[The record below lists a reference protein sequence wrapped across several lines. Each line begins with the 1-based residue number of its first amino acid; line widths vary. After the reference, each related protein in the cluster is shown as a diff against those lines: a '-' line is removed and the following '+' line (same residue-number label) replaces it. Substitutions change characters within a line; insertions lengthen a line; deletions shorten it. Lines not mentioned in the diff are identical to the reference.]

1 MSNSRNST
9 RPMLAPGSRKRS
21 GSTTDDYQPTTPR
34 LNARFSDHPAEE
46 ILAEESTS
54 NTPTRGTFKFPADN
68 SIGSEQHGDNTGVTR
83 ENSRRS
89 VHSHQ
94 SSDSQDIDMG
104 DDDDDGHDQAGSD
117 NESDDD
123 EKPSRKKKKGQ
134 RFYCTDFPP
143 CNLSFTRSEHLARH
157 IRKHTGER
165 PFECHCSRRF
175 SRLDN
180 LRQHAQTVHV
190 NEEIPGDSLA
200 ATGTRFQRQIRTD
213 RVRPPNVRPRAST
226 ASSGGH
232 GHGAYS
238 RGHSRN
244 LSASSVLSTTSSL
257 AMSDI
262 GESRPRPSPLMLNQD
277 PVARARLSLDT
288 FNPAIPNN
296 GPQFGYY
303 QQAPS
308 GYSSPTSST
317 FSTGEGSPRFQAT
330 MQSPSLPIARSSFY
344 NGSRTPSRRLSV
356 PSGISPYSP
365 QTATYQP
372 VYFAPLPS
380 GPTPQYSNTNSM
392 VASPTASTFSHQ
404 RRESDAELEWRR
416 RTWHPG
422 THASYASRPAT
433 SGLAYN
439 QTPDDAAPAASSQPA
454 ASQITRLPGI
464 ESFDHVPPSA
474 APARNVTS
482 PMQVDS
488 GRRPSVVSG
497 PVEVSASVPGD
508 RRSTGWEHNLHHNL
522 NRLEIAQASTHPP
535 VDPSRIL
542 PSQRPT
548 TAPHSGLHQQP
559 APGYALPQLQPP
571 VDIRPAADER
581 ANKRQGWY
589 GGPMG
594 PPQGSQP
601 IMIAHRT
608 SPESSSS
615 EGIPTPSTSQG
626 RELHPAIM
634 HANGMVELQPPDAV
648 LTDEQR
654 ALQAQ
659 FQGKPEPIRAD
670 SGFHS
675 YVHMPGQ
682 APNVYMMQAGHNMQ
696 MQQSPEWR
704 PAPVNQRANPD
715 MGRLEALVAVATS
728 ENRAVEH
735 RR

>member
-1 MSNSRNST
+1 MQPKLHSQR
-9 RPMLAPGSRKRS
+9 AS
-21 GSTTDDYQPTTPR
+21 GP
-34 LNARFSDHPAEE
+34 AHPVSIQLKADMCL
-46 ILAEESTS
+46 ILIL
-54 NTPTRGTFKFPADN
+54 G
-68 SIGSEQHGDNTGVTR
+68 
-83 ENSRRS
+83 
-89 VHSHQ
+89 
-94 SSDSQDIDMG
+94 
-104 DDDDDGHDQAGSD
+104 
-117 NESDDD
+117 
-123 EKPSRKKKKGQ
+123 
-134 RFYCTDFPP
+134 
-143 CNLSFTRSEHLARH
+143 
-157 IRKHTGER
+157 RKHTGER

-232 GHGAYS
+232 SAYS

-262 GESRPRPSPLMLNQD
+262 GESRPRPSPLMLNAD
-277 PVARARLSLDT
+277 PVARARLGLDT

-303 QQAPS
+303 HQSPS
-308 GYSSPTSST
+308 GYSSPTSSN
-317 FSTGEGSPRFQAT
+317 FSTGDASPRFQAS
-330 MQSPSLPIARSSFY
+330 MQSPSLPTRSSFY
-344 NGSRTPSRRLSV
+344 NGTRTPSRRLSV
-356 PSGISPYSP
+356 PSGVSPYSP
-365 QTATYQP
+365 PTATYQP

-380 GPTPQYSNTNSM
+380 APAPQYSSTNGM
-392 VASPTASTFSHQ
+392 VASPTASTFSHR

-416 RTWHPG
+416 RTWHPS
-422 THASYASRPAT
+422 THANYASRPAT

-439 QTPDDAAPAASSQPA
+439 QTPDDAAPALASQPA

-464 ESFDHVPPSA
+464 ESFDHAPPPA
-474 APARNVTS
+474 VPARNITS
-482 PMQVDS
+482 PMQIDS
-488 GRRPSVVSG
+488 ARHSSILSG
-497 PVEVSASVPGD
+497 PFELSSSAPGD
-508 RRSTGWEHNLHHNL
+508 RRSIGWEHNLHHGL
-522 NRLEIAQASTHPP
+522 DRLEIAHPP
-535 VDPSRIL
+535 VDQSHVL
-542 PSQRPT
+542 PSQRVAA
-548 TAPHSGLHQQP
+548 APRSEQSQQP
-559 APGYALPQLQPP
+559 APGYAMPQLQPL
-571 VDIRPAADER
+571 ADLRSVATDDR
-581 ANKRQGWY
+581 ANKRQAWY

-615 EGIPTPSTSQG
+615 EGVPTPSTSQG

-634 HANGMVELQPPDAV
+634 HANGMVELQPRDAV
-648 LTDEQR
+648 LTEEQR
-654 ALQAQ
+654 ALQAHY
-659 FQGKPEPIRAD
+659 QGKPEPMRAD

-682 APNVYMMQAGHNMQ
+682 APTVYMMQAGHNMHV
-696 MQQSPEWR
+696 QSPEWR
-704 PAPVNQRANPD
+704 PAPINQRANPD

-735 RR
+735 RG

>member
-1 MSNSRNST
+1 MSNSRSTT
-9 RPMLAPGSRKRS
+9 RPILAPGSRKRS
-21 GSTTDDYQPTTPR
+21 GSTADDYQPTTPR
-34 LNARFSDHPAEE
+34 LNARFSDQPADE
-46 ILAEESTS
+46 IPSEESTL
-54 NTPTRGTFKFPADN
+54 NTPTRRSFKFPADD
-68 SIGSEQHGDNTGVTR
+68 SVASEQHNDAVGISR

-89 VHSHQ
+89 VNSHQ

-104 DDDDDGHDQAGSD
+104 DDDDDEGNDQAGSND
-117 NESDDD
+117 ESDDD

-134 RFYCTDFPP
+134 RFYCKDFPP

-277 PVARARLSLDT
+277 PASRARLSLDT

-303 QQAPS
+303 QSPS
-308 GYSSPTSST
+308 GYSSPTSSN

-356 PSGISPYSP
+356 PSGASPYSP
-365 QTATYQP
+365 QTASYQP
-372 VYFAPLPS
+372 VFFAPLPS

-392 VASPTASTFSHQ
+392 AASPIVSTFSHQ

-422 THASYASRPAT
+422 THANYASRPAT

-439 QTPDDAAPAASSQPA
+439 QTPDDVAPALASQPA

-464 ESFDHVPPSA
+464 ESFDHAPPPPA
-474 APARNVTS
+474 APARNITS
-482 PMQVDS
+482 PMQIDT
-488 GRRPSVVSG
+488 GRRQSVIAA
-497 PVEVSASVPGD
+497 PLEVSTSAPGD
-508 RRSTGWEHNLHHNL
+508 RRSIGWEHSLHQGL
-522 NRLEIAQASTHPP
+522 NRLEIAQGMSHPP

-542 PSQRPT
+542 PSQRT
-548 TAPHSGLHQQP
+548 TAAATQQY
-559 APGYALPQLQPP
+559 APGYALPQLQPSAE
-571 VDIRPAADER
+571 IRLGTEER
-581 ANKRQGWY
+581 VNKRQAWY

-634 HANGMVELQPPDAV
+634 HANGMVELQPPGAA

-654 ALQAQ
+654 ALQAHY
-659 FQGKPEPIRAD
+659 QGKPEPTRAD

-682 APNVYMMQAGHNMQ
+682 QPAVYMMQAGHNMQ
-696 MQQSPEWR
+696 MQSPEWR
-704 PAPVNQRANPD
+704 PASINQRANPD

-735 RR
+735 RG

>member
-9 RPMLAPGSRKRS
+9 RPMLAPSSRKRS

-34 LNARFSDHPAEE
+34 LSARFSDQPAEE
-46 ILAEESTS
+46 IPAEDSTLT
-54 NTPTRGTFKFPADN
+54 TPTRGTFKFPA
-68 SIGSEQHGDNTGVTR
+68 GSSNPTQQYGDGVGVSR

-94 SSDSQDIDMG
+94 SSDSQDIDMDDG
-104 DDDDDGHDQAGSD
+104 DDDGQDQAGSD
-117 NESDDD
+117 NESDEDG
-123 EKPSRKKKKGQ
+123 KPSRKKKKGQ

-226 ASSGGH
+226 AGSGGQS
-232 GHGAYS
+232 AYS

-303 QQAPS
+303 QQSPG
-308 GYSSPTSST
+308 GYSSPTSSN
-317 FSTGEGSPRFQAT
+317 FSTGEGSPRFQAS

-344 NGSRTPSRRLSV
+344 NGTRTPSRRLSV
-356 PSGISPYSP
+356 PSGVSPYSP
-365 QTATYQP
+365 QAASYQP

-380 GPTPQYSNTNSM
+380 GPAPQYSNTNSM
-392 VASPTASTFSHQ
+392 VASPTASTFSHH

-422 THASYASRPAT
+422 THANYASRPAT

-439 QTPDDAAPAASSQPA
+439 QTPDDVAPALASQPA

-464 ESFDHVPPSA
+464 ESFDHAPPPPA
-474 APARNVTS
+474 VPARNITS
-482 PMQVDS
+482 PMQIDS
-488 GRRPSVVSG
+488 GRRSSILSG
-497 PVEVSASVPGD
+497 PIELSTSAPGD
-508 RRSTGWEHNLHHNL
+508 RRSIGWEHNLHQGL
-522 NRLEIAQASTHPP
+522 NKLEIAHPP
-535 VDPSRIL
+535 VDQSRIL
-542 PSQRPT
+542 PSQRLPA
-548 TAPHSGLHQQP
+548 APLAELSQQSV
-559 APGYALPQLQPP
+559 PGYALPQLQPP
-571 VDIRPAADER
+571 ADIRPVADDR
-581 ANKRQGWY
+581 ANKRQAWY

-634 HANGMVELQPPDAV
+634 HANGMVELQPPDAI

-654 ALQAQ
+654 ALQAHY
-659 FQGKPEPIRAD
+659 QGKPEPTRAD

-675 YVHMPGQ
+675 YVHMAGQ
-682 APNVYMMQAGHNMQ
+682 APTVYMMQAGHNMQ
-696 MQQSPEWR
+696 VQSPEWR
-704 PAPVNQRANPD
+704 PAPINQRANPD

-735 RR
+735 RG

>member
-1 MSNSRNST
+1 MSTSQNST
-9 RPMLAPGSRKRS
+9 RPMLVPSSRKRS
-21 GSTTDDYQPTTPR
+21 GSTADDYQPTTPR
-34 LNARFSDHPAEE
+34 LSARFSDQPAEE
-46 ILAEESTS
+46 IPTEDSTL
-54 NTPTRGTFKFPADN
+54 NTPTRRNFKFPADK
-68 SIGSEQHGDNTGVTR
+68 STPSQQDGDGAGVTR

-94 SSDSQDIDMG
+94 SSDSQDIDM
-104 DDDDDGHDQAGSD
+104 DDGDDDGHEQAGSD

-123 EKPSRKKKKGQ
+123 GKPSRKKKKGQ

-213 RVRPPNVRPRAST
+213 RVRPQNVRPRAST
-226 ASSGGH
+226 AGSGGH
-232 GHGAYS
+232 SAYS

-303 QQAPS
+303 QQSPS
-308 GYSSPTSST
+308 GYSSPTSSN

-344 NGSRTPSRRLSV
+344 NGTRTPSRRLSV
-356 PSGISPYSP
+356 PSGVSPYSP

-392 VASPTASTFSHQ
+392 AATPAASTFSHH
-404 RRESDAELEWRR
+404 RRAESDAELEWRR
-416 RTWHPG
+416 RTWHPS
-422 THASYASRPAT
+422 THPSYASRPAT

-439 QTPDDAAPAASSQPA
+439 QTPDDAAPALASQPA

-464 ESFDHVPPSA
+464 ESFDHAPPPPAVPS
-474 APARNVTS
+474 RNATS
-482 PMQVDS
+482 PVQIES
-488 GRRPSVVSG
+488 AQHSSILAG
-497 PVEVSASVPGD
+497 PVEPSTSAPGD
-508 RRSTGWEHNLHHNL
+508 RRSIGWEHIHHGL
-522 NRLEIAQASTHPP
+522 NRLEIAHPP
-535 VDPSRIL
+535 VDPSRVL
-542 PSQRPT
+542 PSQLPS
-548 TAPHSGLHQQP
+548 APRSEQPQQP

-571 VDIRPAADER
+571 ADIRSVADDR

-594 PPQGSQP
+594 PPQGSQL

-634 HANGMVELQPPDAV
+634 HANGMVELQPPDAM

-654 ALQAQ
+654 ALQAHY
-659 FQGKPEPIRAD
+659 QGKPEPTRAD

-675 YVHMPGQ
+675 YLHMPGQ
-682 APNVYMMQAGHNMQ
+682 AHPVYVMQAGHNMQ
-696 MQQSPEWR
+696 VQSPEWR
-704 PAPVNQRANPD
+704 PAPVNPRVNPD

-735 RR
+735 RS